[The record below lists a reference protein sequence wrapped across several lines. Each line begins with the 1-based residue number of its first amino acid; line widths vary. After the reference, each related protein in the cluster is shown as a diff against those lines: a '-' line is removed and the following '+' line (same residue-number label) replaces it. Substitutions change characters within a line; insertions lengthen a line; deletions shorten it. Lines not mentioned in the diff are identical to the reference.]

1 MAAKRQVVRPLHR
14 MKLNIKRGDTVL
26 IIAGKDRGKTG
37 TVSRAMPQKQKVV
50 VEGINLAKRH
60 VKAGRSTSQPGIIE
74 KAMPIQVSNTMLIC
88 TNCGKPTRVAHDRR
102 PQGADQKLRVVR
114 LCKKCHQV
122 IEDRAR
128 R

>member
-1 MAAKRQVVRPLHR
+1 MATKQQAVKPLHQA
-14 MKLNIKRGDTVL
+14 KLNIKQGDTVL

-37 TVSRAMPQKQKVV
+37 TVSRAMPQAQKVV

-60 VKAGRSTSQPGIIE
+60 VKAGRSSSQPGIIE
-74 KAMPIQVSNTMLIC
+74 KAMPIEVSNTMVVC

-102 PQGADQKLRVVR
+102 SQGADQRLRVVR
-114 LCKKCHQV
+114 LCKKCGQV
-122 IEDRAR
+122 IENRAR

>member
-1 MAAKRQVVRPLHR
+1 MATKTMVKPHHLA
-14 MKLNIKRGDTVL
+14 KLNIKRGDTVL
-26 IIAGKDRGKTG
+26 IITGKDRGKSG
-37 TVSRAMPQKQKVV
+37 VVSRAMPRNQQIV

-60 VKAGRSTSQPGIIE
+60 VKAGRSTSQPGVIE
-74 KAMPIQVSNTMLIC
+74 KAMPMHVSNMMLVC
-88 TNCGKPTRVAHDRR
+88 THCGKPTRVAHDRR

-128 R
+128 S